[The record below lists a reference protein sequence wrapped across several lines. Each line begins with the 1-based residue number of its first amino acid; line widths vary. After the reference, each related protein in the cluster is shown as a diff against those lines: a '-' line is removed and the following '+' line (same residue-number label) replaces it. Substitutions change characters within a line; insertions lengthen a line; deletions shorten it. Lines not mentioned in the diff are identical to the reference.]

1 MKLLLA
7 SALLFASSAFAG
19 LKVASLHPIV
29 ADLARKV
36 GGEHVEVVEILKP
49 GGDVHHFEPATKD
62 IAAMRGSQLV
72 LASGKGLETFL
83 DKLRDSL
90 GGSARLIDVGE
101 KVPSIPYV
109 CEHDHEE
116 GHDHNHGEFDPH
128 WWHSAENMKRAASS
142 LADVFA
148 EADPANKAAYE
159 ANAKAAAKRFAELKK
174 WAQIEIAKIPR
185 AERKLVTAHNA
196 FGYFCKEYGFEA
208 ISVLGMSRSED
219 ASMKKVNESVQTI
232 RENGIKAAF
241 PEDQA
246 NPKILAE
253 IVRST
258 GIKLGDPLVADGT
271 AKHAHTFEM
280 MLAHNVRAIVAAL
293 SAR

>member
-1 MKLLLA
+1 MPPGVRSSGTPGGP
-7 SALLFASSAFAG
+7 SAA
-19 LKVASLHPIV
+19 KTVPRNVPRASLHS
-29 ADLARKV
+29 D
-36 GGEHVEVVEILKP
+36 E
-49 GGDVHHFEPATKD
+49 
-62 IAAMRGSQLV
+62 
-72 LASGKGLETFL
+72 
-83 DKLRDSL
+83 
-90 GGSARLIDVGE
+90 
-101 KVPSIPYV
+101 
-109 CEHDHEE
+109 
-116 GHDHNHGEFDPH
+116 
-128 WWHSAENMKRAASS
+128 
-142 LADVFA
+142 
-148 EADPANKAAYE
+148 
-159 ANAKAAAKRFAELKK
+159 
-174 WAQIEIAKIPR
+174 IPR

-219 ASMKKVNESVQTI
+219 SSMKKNNESVQTI

-293 SAR
+293 AAR

>member
-1 MKLLLA
+1 
-7 SALLFASSAFAG
+7 
-19 LKVASLHPIV
+19 
-29 ADLARKV
+29 
-36 GGEHVEVVEILKP
+36 
-49 GGDVHHFEPATKD
+49 
-62 IAAMRGSQLV
+62 
-72 LASGKGLETFL
+72 
-83 DKLRDSL
+83 
-90 GGSARLIDVGE
+90 
-101 KVPSIPYV
+101 
-109 CEHDHEE
+109 
-116 GHDHNHGEFDPH
+116 
-128 WWHSAENMKRAASS
+128 MKRAASS